1 MILPNNDMLASSLLD
16 EEAITKT
23 DKTNWFVIVCLPV
36 DIILVLVT

>member
-16 EEAITKT
+16 GQSIIDT

-36 DIILVLVT
+36 DIKLVLVT